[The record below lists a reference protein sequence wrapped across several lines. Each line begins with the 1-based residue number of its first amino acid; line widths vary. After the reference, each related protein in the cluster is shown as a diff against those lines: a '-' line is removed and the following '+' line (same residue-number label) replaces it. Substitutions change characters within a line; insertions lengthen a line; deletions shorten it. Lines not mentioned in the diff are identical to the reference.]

1 MEKGNGKQINKNQL
15 KLFKDSPLYHKI
27 VTNKNV
33 EKRLPIHILYDF
45 FEKYKGSFCLYSSS
59 DLQNILPSR
68 FKKSKFQKD
77 FINLIKVA
85 YGDHAEIILKERPN
99 LTLNNIY
106 NFIVFEPCIYE
117 NFGKNFV
124 NQLINF
130 DYNYVTKNKYNDI
143 LVKIVENPNILEGF
157 KYCFNFIK
165 SNNKD
170 EVYNYSKLFNI
181 FYNYESIFVDC
192 AKHKN
197 EMTPQIKGYLQDL
210 IIDKNNELEIKSF
223 RELKAYP
230 EISKQYFDRTVM
242 IAVQTRHQDLIKEAI
257 MNRFFGLRYKFYDE
271 CYRRSNNTLSSIK
284 KFYNLSH
291 ILAYEENIRRF
302 KGVNAKPHFS
312 KSEISYLKLVNTFI
326 KTMTGSNYLS
336 LNDWAELYKMLDENS
351 DLIVRPSDG
360 RAIIDKIPQVCK
372 NEMVKTLITIDGLE
386 NAILHKEKGVRK
398 SYITAINSKG
408 KEITIPVYHLEGKPF
423 ATLMTSVDSNLSINR
438 DRNSN
443 GATKTESWFE
453 YENGISHISCSYVTE
468 TIRAGLEFKGLSDN
482 EINYML
488 GKNID
493 IIAMGYDDIFSSFLE
508 RDPDV
513 YSKECTKFSMPNE
526 LLAESEAG
534 AYYYNEI
541 TVERYSLLEKRGA
554 CKILPEAI
562 IKVGKV
568 PAEEIVNHAIEFS
581 EYVKKH
587 HIRGKD
593 FVLPIIMID
602 TSKYLDKQI
611 EEEKDIL
618 IEQQALLC
626 ELSNKYLKNKNIFKS
641 FKDLTNSILKEQKED
656 NKKDKDNSKYNS
668 QQTNSETE
676 MGENF

>member
-85 YGDHAEIILKERPN
+85 YGDHAEKILKERPN

-181 FYNYESIFVDC
+181 FYNYESVFVDC

-284 KFYNLSH
+284 KFYNLAH

-326 KTMTGSNYLS
+326 KTMTGNNYLS

-351 DLIVRPSDG
+351 NLIVRPSDG

-372 NEMVKTLITIDGLE
+372 NEMVDTLMTVENLE
-386 NAILHKEKGVRK
+386 NSILNKEKGIIK

-438 DRNSN
+438 ERNRN

-468 TIRAGLEFKGLSDN
+468 SVRAGFEFKGLSGN

-488 GKNID
+488 GKNVD
-493 IIAMGYDDIFSSFLE
+493 IIAMGFDDIFSSFLE

-513 YSKECTKFSMPNE
+513 YSKESTKFSMPNE

-541 TVERYSLLEKRGA
+541 TVERYSLLERRGA

-562 IKVGKV
+562 IKVGKE

-618 IEQQALLC
+618 IEQQTLLC
-626 ELSNKYLKNKNIFKS
+626 ELSNKYFKNNNIFKS

-656 NKKDKDNSKYNS
+656 NKKDKENSKYNS